1 MVARRAPN
9 GCFLAMEEE
18 GASRAWRIVT
28 EVKLSPRHV
37 PFRYRK
43 TFYLN
48 KFSISLSKKDV
59 SLSIL
64 FSVYNT

>member
-1 MVARRAPN
+1 
-9 GCFLAMEEE
+9 MEEE

-48 KFSISLSKKDV
+48 KFSISLSKKDI